1 MCTSTPVL
9 GGRRVD
15 VHGNPPLGKGCV
27 SVARPNIGQAAR
39 SVLCTVRVTPA
50 EEEWMVRK
58 WGTKAKGL
66 RALIDGAR
74 GGVVPSRVGPPS
86 AAAVAAA
93 DTSPQEVGA
102 ELRNPVVVA
111 HAIAQQ
117 DGVEQVARHR
127 HRRGAVIRVDWE
139 DGQAI
144 QVYGCQDCEKE
155 LR

>member
-1 MCTSTPVL
+1 
-9 GGRRVD
+9 
-15 VHGNPPLGKGCV
+15 
-27 SVARPNIGQAAR
+27 VARPNIGQAAR

-102 ELRNPVVVA
+102 VPLGVMAGVQIVPDDEHYVPLVDPVRMDDAPPV
-111 HAIAQQ
+111 
-117 DGVEQVARHR
+117 HR
-127 HRRGAVIRVDWE
+127 HRRGAVIRVDWI
-139 DGQAI
+139 DGQAVQI
-144 QVYGCQDCEKE
+144 YGCQTCEKE